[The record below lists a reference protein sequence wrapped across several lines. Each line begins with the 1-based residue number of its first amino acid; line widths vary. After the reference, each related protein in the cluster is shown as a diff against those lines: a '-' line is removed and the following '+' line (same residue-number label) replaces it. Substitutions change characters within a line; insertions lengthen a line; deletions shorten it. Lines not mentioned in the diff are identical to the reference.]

1 MAIDAERQ
9 RLGMRRTSGT
19 AEGASLMVRC
29 GRPFAAAVSAVL
41 CTVTLM
47 VGLVGSAEAAAAPSM
62 QVAAPQAEP
71 RDPDHI
77 EDGFGWSYECDAY
90 RRDTI
95 NRLHPSFVSAC
106 LYDPGRG
113 WYYVWRY

>member
-1 MAIDAERQ
+1 
-9 RLGMRRTSGT
+9 
-19 AEGASLMVRC
+19 MVRY
-29 GRPFAAAVSAVL
+29 GRPFATAASAVL
-41 CTVTLM
+41 CTATLM

-77 EDGFGWSYECDAY
+77 EDGFGWSYECEAY

-95 NRLHPSFVSAC
+95 NRLHPSYVSAC
-106 LYDPGRG
+106 LHDDDYGG